1 MRSIFRTLTLLILST
16 VLSNTPSWAARGTP
30 QLIRDPGTGGA
41 EPTGLAYW
49 TYATDAKKLLRGA
62 RWSLDTPLDANHQPT
77 CPLPL
82 ETDLQTMRDT
92 LGVNTIHVYAESA
105 PWSSHPQKWSAGVC
119 VDQTAQLVDMAD
131 RNNLYVV
138 LTIGNAWADCDP
150 AYTYCDQHLA
160 TPTKWRY
167 DSSYAQAFWTIYAQR
182 FAGKTHVIFEI
193 QNEPYWDN
201 SRLTSQP
208 TSADRSTL
216 VSFEASLYTTIRT
229 YALATPVLF
238 FSYPT
243 FDTFDNGQAPPN
255 DVGVKYD
262 VSALKVATGITF
274 AKEAVAF
281 HGYTYYSLAQIEST
295 LQSVETATAPCV
307 MTESY
312 APTGVGASTQD
323 VNQTIMLEYHNT
335 SWLSFLTAGGDPGF
349 SILNSAL
356 YKTILDNAGVVWG
369 ADYGSWPAVDLTA
382 PVAKIVSLKARSNS
396 KYVTAP
402 NSTTPLSASAST
414 VTASEKFTILNNSA
428 QFLSMRASSNN
439 LYVGTPAAGANPL
452 KAWGGMVGYWE
463 GFEWMQTPDG
473 SVVLRARSNN
483 KIVSAD
489 PTQGNKLI
497 ANKKTAGNSEK
508 FTITF
513 Y

>member
-1 MRSIFRTLTLLILST
+1 
-16 VLSNTPSWAARGTP
+16 
-30 QLIRDPGTGGA
+30 
-41 EPTGLAYW
+41 
-49 TYATDAKKLLRGA
+49 
-62 RWSLDTPLDANHQPT
+62 
-77 CPLPL
+77 
-82 ETDLQTMRDT
+82 
-92 LGVNTIHVYAESA
+92 
-105 PWSSHPQKWSAGVC
+105 
-119 VDQTAQLVDMAD
+119 MAD

-150 AYTYCDQHLA
+150 AYTYCDHSLA
-160 TPTKWRY
+160 TTKWRY
-167 DSSYAQAFWTIYAQR
+167 NSSYAQAFWTIYAQR

-193 QNEPYWDN
+193 QNEPYWDS
-201 SRLTSQP
+201 SRLTAQP
-208 TSADRSTL
+208 T
-216 VSFEASLYTTIRT
+216 TTIRT

-238 FSYPT
+238 FSYVS
-243 FDTFDNGQAPPN
+243 FDTFDNGMAPPN

-262 VSALKVATGITF
+262 VSALKAATGITF

-307 MTESY
+307 MTESC
-312 APTGVGASTQD
+312 APTGQGASTQD

-335 SWLSFLTAGGDPGF
+335 SWLSFLTAGGDPSF

-382 PVAKIVSLKARSNS
+382 PVAKIVSLKATSNS

-428 QFLSMRASSNN
+428 QFLSMRASSNS
-439 LYVGTPAAGANPL
+439 LYVGTPAAGVNPL
-452 KAWGGMVGYWE
+452 KAWGGVVGYWE

-489 PTQGNKLI
+489 PTQVNKLI

-508 FTITF
+508 FTIIF